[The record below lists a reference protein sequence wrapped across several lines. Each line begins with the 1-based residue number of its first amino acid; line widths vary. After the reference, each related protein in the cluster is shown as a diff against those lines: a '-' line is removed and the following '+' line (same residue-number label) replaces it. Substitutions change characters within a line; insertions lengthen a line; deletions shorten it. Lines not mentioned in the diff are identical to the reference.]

1 MSEPDDHL
9 TDRVR
14 AFYERYHFPS
24 IRPLEQ
30 DGLIL
35 LRRLLQTVARRRAAE
50 PDRSV
55 RVLDAG
61 CGTGNTMLALARQM
75 PEAQF
80 LGIDLSQ
87 PSLDVARA
95 AVAEVGLGN
104 VRVRQGDL
112 REPLDDEEPFDVVLC
127 MGVLHH
133 TADMRLVL
141 SRLRGALAPHGE
153 LYLWMYGRHGRYR
166 HRLNARLL
174 AMLLHAGNGDDDP
187 IPLAR
192 EFLAHAGGGMAL
204 ADLRPATD
212 RIAAQAE
219 VLHDPAWLADQF
231 LHPHD
236 AHVDL
241 EQLLPLIDAAGLTL
255 TEWLGV
261 DTRPE
266 RYLDSPGLLDRF
278 RRLEPRQQLV
288 ALDLVLKPDRY
299 FVCLGRDAP

>member
-1 MSEPDDHL
+1 MSDSGDL
-9 TDRVR
+9 TGRVK
-14 AFYERYHFPS
+14 AFYERYHFPGV
-24 IRPLEQ
+24 RPLEQ

-35 LRRLLQTVARRRAAE
+35 MRRLRQTVARLRAAE
-50 PDRSV
+50 TDRSV

-61 CGTGNTMLALARQM
+61 CGTGNTMVALARQI
-75 PEAQF
+75 PQAQF

-87 PSLDVARA
+87 PSLDIARA
-95 AVAEVGLGN
+95 AVVECGLTN
-104 VRVRQGDL
+104 VRVRLGDL
-112 REPLDDEEPFDVVLC
+112 RQPLVDQEPFDAVLC

-133 TADMRLVL
+133 TADMQLVL
-141 SRLRGALAPHGE
+141 CRLRDALAPHGE

-174 AMLLHAGNGDDDP
+174 AMLLHAADDDDP
-187 IPLAR
+187 VAFAR

-219 VLHDPAWLADQF
+219 VLDDPAWIADQF

-236 AHVDL
+236 EHVDL
-241 EQLLPLIDAAGLTL
+241 EQLLMLIDAAGLSL

-261 DTRPE
+261 DSSPE
-266 RYLDSPGLLDRF
+266 RYFDSPGLRHRFDRLD
-278 RRLEPRQQLV
+278 PRHQLV

-299 FVCLGRDAP
+299 FVCLGRDSA